1 MSDGFSG
8 SPLIVFWWD
17 QHEKFSTHLKW
28 KLDRRKNDI
37 LVFTVRVRIDEMEKH
52 HVMGIWTWPEAE
64 KVAWENLELRPFIFY
79 DIVLTTYYTFQGVEL
94 KLGSY
99 TSIRIEKDWFL

>member
-1 MSDGFSG
+1 
-8 SPLIVFWWD
+8 
-17 QHEKFSTHLKW
+17 
-28 KLDRRKNDI
+28 
-37 LVFTVRVRIDEMEKH
+37 
-52 HVMGIWTWPEAE
+52 MGIWTWPEAE

-99 TSIRIEKDWFL
+99 TSIRIEKNWFL